1 MQTPVAIR
9 PRYALTD
16 RVTQDRGTVF
26 ASGTQAVARILIEQL
41 RVDRSNGLRTAAFA
55 SGYPGSP
62 LASLDKELAAAQALV
77 QGDLPLVFQPGLNE
91 ELAAAAVMGSQFA
104 QSHGDARYDGVIG
117 LWFGKAPGI
126 DRACDAIR
134 HGVFGG
140 THHLGGVLCVVG
152 DDPAAKSSTL
162 PSSSDATMVDLH
174 IPILYPVDVQDALDL
189 GRHGIALSRASGLWA
204 GLKMVANVADG
215 TATIALDPNRVRP
228 VTPQWLVNGTQYR
241 PIPST
246 QFLPP
251 YNLALEREILEV
263 RTEIARKYG
272 VVNELNRVTVDP
284 GPSARIGIAACGY
297 TASEVREALVRL
309 GLRTDED
316 IVNAGIRL
324 MVLRMPYPLDASDV
338 RTFAYGLSEVIIV
351 EEKNPTLEWLFKDA
365 LWNSPSH
372 PTIVGKNDVDG
383 SPLFA
388 RSGHL
393 DADAMLAPLR
403 RRLVAL
409 IGEENLAQLPA
420 APRPRIALEEAR
432 SPWFCSGCPHHWGT
446 KVPEGSLY
454 GAGIGCHTMTAL
466 QPEGRVGELGSLGA
480 MGGEGAP
487 WLGMA
492 PFVAR
497 NHYIQ
502 NLGDGTYFHSGQLAV
517 QSAVAANANITYKLL
532 YNGAVAMTG
541 GQDAPGRLS
550 VADVA
555 DVMLTQGVKRVLVT
569 TDDVAKYKHLKLP
582 SGVDVWDRTRIVEA
596 QELLRGIAGVTVLI
610 HDQACAA
617 ELRRDRKRGLAPTP
631 TFRVVINERVCE
643 GCGHCGETSG
653 CLSVQPIETEFG
665 RKTTIEQTSCNL
677 DASCLQGDCPSF
689 MTVEIDP
696 DRVAAQ
702 LKARTQTI
710 SAPTSFP
717 APLSPGNPLDD
728 CTIRLAGIGG
738 TGVVTVSQILG
749 TAALLEG
756 RSAKGLDQTGLSQKA
771 GPVVSDVR
779 ITAKAA
785 EGSNKAGIGT
795 VDVMLAMDL
804 LVAANDSN
812 LECLAA
818 GRSRVVGSSSTTPT
832 GVMVI
837 DPRNLGASV
846 ETLVGR
852 LADASGAAVITL
864 DAAHITATL
873 LGDSTTANV
882 AVLGAAAQAGLLPLG
897 PSAIEEAITLN
908 GVAVV
913 KNLEAFRWGRASVAD
928 LAAVRAALAAVGAA
942 AAAGTVGQR
951 SNSIH
956 HGSTGES
963 SAALTKR
970 LERIVT
976 TVGEQCG
983 LTELLRSRASELT
996 AFQNTKCA
1004 EQYLATISGVADV
1017 EHSLGLGFALTEAVA
1032 RHLYQLTA
1040 YKDEYEVARL
1050 LLAPEARAAAEAVG
1064 GRGAAMTWKLHPPM
1078 LRALGMD
1085 RKIAMGPRTRPVL
1098 VALAAGKRLRGTALD
1113 PFGRAHVRRLE
1124 RDLRDEYRAVI
1135 ERLLR
1140 HLTAVNHN
1148 DAVRIAKLPDIVR
1161 GYESRKVTRATEYR
1175 HALTVALAAWPN

>member
-1 MQTPVAIR
+1 METPIAIR

-16 RVTQDRGTVF
+16 RFTEDRGTVF

-41 RVDRSNGLRTAAFA
+41 RVDRAHGLRTAAFA

-77 QGDLPLVFQPGLNE
+77 QGDLRLVFQPGLNE

-228 VTPQWLVNGTQYR
+228 VTPEWLVDGTQYR

-284 GPSARIGIAACGY
+284 GPSARIGIAASGY
-297 TASEVREALVRL
+297 TASEVREALARL
-309 GLRTDED
+309 GLRTDDEIAD
-316 IVNAGIRL
+316 AGIRL
-324 MVLRMPYPLDASDV
+324 MVLRMPFPLDASDV

-393 DADAMLAPLR
+393 DADTMLAPLR

-409 IGEENLAQLPA
+409 LGEERLAPLPA

-492 PFVAR
+492 PFVER

-541 GQDAPGRLS
+541 GQDAPGRLP
-550 VADVA
+550 VAGVA
-555 DVMLTQGVKRVLVT
+555 DVMLTQGVKRVLIT
-569 TDDVAKYKHLKLP
+569 TDDVAKYKHVTLP
-582 SGVDVWDRTRIVEA
+582 GGVDVWDRTRIVEA
-596 QELLRGIAGVTVLI
+596 QEMLRDIAGVTVLI

-617 ELRRDRKRGLAPTP
+617 ELRRDRKRGLAETP

-689 MTVEIDP
+689 MTVEIEP
-696 DRVAAQ
+696 ERVAAQ
-702 LKARTQTI
+702 MKARTQNI

-717 APLSPGNPLDD
+717 APPLPGIPLDD

-779 ITAKAA
+779 ITSKAA
-785 EGSNKAGIGT
+785 DGSNKAGTGT

-812 LECLAA
+812 LQCLAV
-818 GRSRVVGSSSTTPT
+818 GHSLVVGSSSATPT
-832 GVMVI
+832 GIMVI
-837 DPRNLGASV
+837 DPRNPGASL

-852 LADASGAAVITL
+852 LTDASGAAVITL

-882 AVLGAAAQAGLLPLG
+882 AVVGAAAQAGLLPVG

-908 GVAVV
+908 GVAVA

-928 LAAVRAALAAVGAA
+928 PAAVQAAITAVELQSKS
-942 AAAGTVGQR
+942 T
-951 SNSIH
+951 H
-956 HGSTGES
+956 HS
-963 SAALTKR
+963 SSDEIVAQLTTR
-970 LERIVT
+970 LERIVAM
-976 TVGEQCG
+976 VGRQCG
-983 LTELLRSRASELT
+983 LTDLLRSRASELM

-1004 EQYLATISGVADV
+1004 ERYLNTVSDVAEA
-1017 EHSLGLGFALTEAVA
+1017 EHRLGRGFALTEAVA

-1064 GRGAAMTWKLHPPM
+1064 GPGAAMTWKLHPPM

-1085 RKIAMGPRTRPVL
+1085 RKIAMGPKTRPVL

-1124 RDLRDEYRAVI
+1124 RDLRDEYRSVI

-1140 HLTAVNHN
+1140 HLNN
-1148 DAVRIAKLPDIVR
+1148 DNYADAIHIAKLPDIVR
-1161 GYESRKVTRATEYR
+1161 GYESRKVARANEYR
-1175 HALTVALAAWPN
+1175 VALSAALAAWQA